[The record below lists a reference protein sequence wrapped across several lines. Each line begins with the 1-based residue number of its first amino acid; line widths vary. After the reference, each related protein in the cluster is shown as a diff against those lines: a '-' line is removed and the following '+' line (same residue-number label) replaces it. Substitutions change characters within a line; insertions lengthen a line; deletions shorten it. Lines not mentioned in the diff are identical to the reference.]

1 MNPSSHL
8 ALTVGLAAETVRESG
23 VVVHCVAPREATAFV
38 ADVLHAVG
46 ASAVITG
53 TSVAGL
59 KAAGSADALALD
71 LATLTAEGWDPVGP
85 ALSTAAAA
93 GTPWVLDATKLG
105 RQPLRAGLVQ
115 TLLGHRPAMVV
126 VDEID
131 ADVVVAAGV
140 ERAIVTEGTQVLV
153 GDGELV
159 VPPMN
164 TMLAKTPGVRAAA
177 SALIAACLG
186 VAPPLEAAL
195 AGAAWMSLAS
205 ERAAR
210 NGRGPAR
217 YRMAFIDELSTIHG
231 DEIAEHLGL
240 R

>member
-1 MNPSSHL
+1 MNPSSRI
-8 ALTVGLAAETVRESG
+8 ALTIGLTAETVREAG

-46 ASAVITG
+46 AQAVITG

-59 KAAGSADALALD
+59 EAAGSADALALD
-71 LATLTAEGWDPVGP
+71 LATLTADGWDPVGP
-85 ALSTAAAA
+85 ALSTATAA

-115 TLLGHRPAMVV
+115 SLLGHRPAMVV
-126 VDEID
+126 IDE
-131 ADVVVAAGV
+131 ADAGV
-140 ERAIVTEGTQVLV
+140 VGEGVELAILTEGTQVLV
-153 GDGELV
+153 GGGELV

-164 TMLAKTPGVRAAA
+164 AMLARTPGVRAAA
-177 SALIAACLG
+177 SALIAACLS
-186 VAPPLEAAL
+186 VAPPQEAAL

-210 NGRGPAR
+210 DRRGPAR